1 MLKALVQLK
10 QVPKAQKLQLLAS
23 RPTPSNKRIAKAM
36 TNNRP
41 IRTYVGW
48 IALVV
53 IFTTACIFLS
63 KWQFDR
69 QAEVVAANQRIAASY
84 AAEPVALEELLLPDQ
99 SWVKELE
106 FRSVLV
112 SGAYIP
118 TESYLVR
125 NRPYNAYPGFLQL
138 VAFQTDGGS
147 VIWVERGWLA
157 TGSKSD
163 SPDSVP
169 DIDSVHRQLT
179 LRLRP
184 AEPKLDRTAPEGQL
198 SSIDLIEANSSLE
211 SQNSYLQAYG
221 RLVNETPELPTGQKI
236 AKPELSE
243 GNHLSYAMQWILFG
257 LMAIGA
263 VVWTLSQERRRK
275 AGLPPRKL
283 RMLNRDRDAEV
294 EDKILE

>member
-1 MLKALVQLK
+1 
-10 QVPKAQKLQLLAS
+10 
-23 RPTPSNKRIAKAM
+23 M
-36 TNNRP
+36 TSNRP
-41 IRTYVGW
+41 LRTYVGW

-84 AAEPVALEELLLPDQ
+84 DAEPVALEELLLPDQ
-99 SWVKELE
+99 AWEKELE

-112 SGAYIP
+112 SGQYIP
-118 TESYLVR
+118 EQSYLVR

-138 VAFQTDGGS
+138 VAFETDGGS
-147 VIWVERGWLA
+147 VIWVERGWLP

-163 SPDSVP
+163 SPDTVP
-169 DIDSVHRQLT
+169 QVDSVHRQLT

-184 AEPKLDRTAPEGQL
+184 AEPTLDRTAPVGQL
-198 SSIDLIEANSSLE
+198 SSIDLNAANDSFD

-221 RLVNETPELPTGQKI
+221 RLISETPELPAGQKI

-283 RMLNRDRDAEV
+283 RMLNRDKDAEV